1 LGLSWIL
8 FSLFLKETK
17 MDMRA
22 VIIAGGAGTRFWPLS
37 RKKRPKQFLPIVS
50 DKTMIEETVH
60 RLLPL
65 IPSNNIFTIASSELT
80 QGIKALLPELPE
92 NNLMVEPQGKNTA
105 PSLML
110 ATARIYFQDPKAV
123 VACLPADHLIK
134 DTSAFLRK
142 LEAGVSAAAGGEHL
156 ITFGIPP
163 AHPATGYGYIQFSPE
178 NPLKIQGES
187 FYHVQEFKEKPEYEQ
202 ARTFIEKGNYFWN
215 SGMFIWQADVFA
227 QKLGQYAPSMFPYWE
242 KILDA
247 LKNDDEN
254 KIVSIFEEIPSI
266 SIDYALMEKADGVLM
281 AEGDFG
287 WSDVGA
293 WSSLADIWS
302 QDKEGNAIRGETI
315 ILDSQDCLVY
325 NPDKLTALIG
335 VRDLIVVDTGDALL
349 IAHKSQDQKVKDI
362 VEKIKK
368 TGKVEYI

>member
-1 LGLSWIL
+1 
-8 FSLFLKETK
+8 

-65 IPSNNIFTIASSELT
+65 IPSSNIFTIASSELT
-80 QGIKALLPELPE
+80 QGIKDLLPELPE
-92 NNLMVEPQGKNTA
+92 DNLMVEPQGKNTA

-110 ATARIYFQDPKAV
+110 ATARIYLQNPKAV

-134 DTSAFLRK
+134 DTPAFLRK
-142 LEAGVSAAAGGEHL
+142 LEAGVSAAAGAEHL

-163 AHPATGYGYIQFSPE
+163 AYPATGYGYIQFSRE
-178 NPLKIQGES
+178 NPVKIQAES
-187 FYHVQEFKEKPEYEQ
+187 FYPVQEFKEKPEYEQ
-202 ARTFIEKGNYFWN
+202 ARNFVEKGNYFWN

-227 QKLGQYAPSMFPYWE
+227 QKLGQYAPSMFLYWE
-242 KILDA
+242 KMLDA

-254 KIVSIFEEIPSI
+254 KIVSIFEDIPSI
-266 SIDYALMEKADGVLM
+266 SIDYALMEKAEGVLM
-281 AEGDFG
+281 TKGDFG

-293 WSSLADIWS
+293 WSSLADTWS
-302 QDKEGNAIRGETI
+302 QDQEGNAIRGETI
-315 ILDSQDCLVY
+315 ILDSQNCLVY
-325 NPDKLTALIG
+325 NPGKLTALVG
-335 VRDLIVVDTGDALL
+335 LKDLIVVDTGDALL

-368 TGKVEYI
+368 TGKIEYL